1 MQSITTLISL
11 EEGLRRARV
20 ALDATVADAYPND
33 GKVYCAHLD
42 THLRRAFTEPE
53 RLAPDDD
60 FLPPQ
65 PELDFCS
72 RCHEHAIFTSDGE
85 GGLWSDCCNA
95 PPVEVDPT

>member
-20 ALDATVADAYPND
+20 ALDATVADAYPSD

-53 RLAPDDD
+53 RLAPDE
-60 FLPPQ
+60 
-65 PELDFCS
+65 PEREFCG
-72 RCHEHAIFTSDGE
+72 RCHEHAGFRS
-85 GGLWSDCCNA
+85 GLSECCGA
-95 PPVEVDPT
+95 PPVRV